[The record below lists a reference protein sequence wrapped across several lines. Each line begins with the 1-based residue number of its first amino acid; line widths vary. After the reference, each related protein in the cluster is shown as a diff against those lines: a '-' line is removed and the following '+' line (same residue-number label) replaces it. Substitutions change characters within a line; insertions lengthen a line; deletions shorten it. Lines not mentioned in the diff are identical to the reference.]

1 MRNIVAVLCNRV
13 HRYRQMATKVDES
26 MRFMKAIGVDTTDSK
41 FKQTQFYTA
50 HECLLLPYEQALT
63 RCAYL
68 LLYYYCITAF
78 SNSTNLLSWVS

>member
-1 MRNIVAVLCNRV
+1 
-13 HRYRQMATKVDES
+13 MATKVDES

-63 RCAYL
+63 RCACL
-68 LLYYYCITAF
+68 LLHCFHVFILVTQTQNLTAA
-78 SNSTNLLSWVS
+78 SELAMSTRI

>member
-1 MRNIVAVLCNRV
+1 
-13 HRYRQMATKVDES
+13 MATKVDES

-63 RCAYL
+63 RCAFH
-68 LLYYYCITAF
+68 YCFTAF
-78 SNSTNLLSWVS
+78 TNFNSLTSCAS